1 MKTKEEV
8 REYLESHFFKN
19 RRHAYA
25 IRNII
30 IEIDEFKGAEFNFK
44 WANETMRGSSIEE
57 TITSNDAIKFI
68 FNEN

>member
-8 REYLESHFFKN
+8 KDYLENNFFKN

-30 IEIDEFKGAEFNFK
+30 VEIDEFRGTELKFK
-44 WANETMRGSSIEE
+44 YADETKKGSSIEK

>member
-1 MKTKEEV
+1 MKNVNEV
-8 REYLESHFFKN
+8 KDYLENHFFKN

-30 IEIDEFKGAEFNFK
+30 VEIDEFKGAELNFK
-44 WANETMRGSSIEE
+44 WADGTKAELSIDT